1 MKEGVE
7 QFIKKLIEHFESSK
21 LPLAA
26 RILWVNDN
34 YDAFLLKEY
43 QWFER
48 YQTVDETG
56 STTMRYFL
64 KQVPTYVQKE
74 QEEEEKKRKEKEKQE
89 KKKKLPSTNE
99 QILQQVLSHQLVVP
113 DKYKPEEE
121 EIPQAESAQEEERP

>member
-1 MKEGVE
+1 MAVAYSPKSGKFKFVFLVKDGVE
-7 QFIKKLIEHFESSK
+7 QFIKELIEHFESSK

-74 QEEEEKKRKEKEKQE
+74 QEEEEKKRKQKEKEE

-99 QILQQVLSHQLVVP
+99 QILQ
-113 DKYKPEEE
+113 
-121 EIPQAESAQEEERP
+121 